1 MKPSVCLHIAIVVFH
16 YFGINEDWVL
26 VAQLLRIVLA
36 DKGH

>member
-1 MKPSVCLHIAIVVFH
+1 VVFQ

-36 DKGH
+36 CKGH